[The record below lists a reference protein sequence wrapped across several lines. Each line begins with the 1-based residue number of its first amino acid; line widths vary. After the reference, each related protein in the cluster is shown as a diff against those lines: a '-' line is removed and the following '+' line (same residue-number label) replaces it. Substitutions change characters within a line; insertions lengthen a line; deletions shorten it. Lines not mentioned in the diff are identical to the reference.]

1 MHDYLG
7 HLSQDTSLCM
17 TTLGH
22 LGQNTSLCMTALGH
36 LSQDTSLCMT
46 TWDTWARIPHCA

>member
-22 LGQNTSLCMTALGH
+22 L
-36 LSQDTSLCMT
+36 SQDTSLCMT
-46 TWDTWARIPHCA
+46 TWDT

>member
-22 LGQNTSLCMTALGH
+22 L
-36 LSQDTSLCMT
+36 SQDTSLCMT
-46 TWDTWARIPHCA
+46 VRDPESHAQ